1 MHVDDLRHPAA
12 CYMIG
17 SMKSNHEPQHF
28 ITWSKAQSKM
38 QEKTQRAIKVDML
51 RVWAC
56 IHSWFTGFKSTSAS
70 PGIVLTLILTVQCY
84 GKVNLSGGS
93 PSSLSKVGSG
103 KKPGIPR
110 GRLGPFHQ
118 LLGEAQSFIA
128 GWCWLDLESPEN
140 CAFWMA
146 EPPSQYKFRT
156 YLNMPIVVDKTILCQ
171 SIGMHCACSDRIP
184 SEQHQ
189 KPQSLAIIF
198 WTLSQLLSVRFPF
211 HC

>member
-1 MHVDDLRHPAA
+1 
-12 CYMIG
+12 
-17 SMKSNHEPQHF
+17 
-28 ITWSKAQSKM
+28 
-38 QEKTQRAIKVDML
+38 ML

-118 LLGEAQSFIA
+118 LLGDPRASLLVDA
-128 GWCWLDLESPEN
+128 GW
-140 CAFWMA
+140 
-146 EPPSQYKFRT
+146 
-156 YLNMPIVVDKTILCQ
+156 I
-171 SIGMHCACSDRIP
+171 
-184 SEQHQ
+184 
-189 KPQSLAIIF
+189 
-198 WTLSQLLSVRFPF
+198 
-211 HC
+211 